1 MQPVNFPYIDRPKKI
16 TLEATTKALTT
27 SFKEATITQLL
38 TELSKQPE
46 FIAIEERR
54 NILAHRL
61 SGRRS
66 VGSSGTVRP
75 DGKDESTWEERW
87 YMPGS
92 DETLAF
98 DEECLG
104 ES

>member
-1 MQPVNFPYIDRPKKI
+1 
-16 TLEATTKALTT
+16 
-27 SFKEATITQLL
+27 
-38 TELSKQPE
+38 
-46 FIAIEERR
+46 
-54 NILAHRL
+54 
-61 SGRRS
+61 
-66 VGSSGTVRP
+66 VRP